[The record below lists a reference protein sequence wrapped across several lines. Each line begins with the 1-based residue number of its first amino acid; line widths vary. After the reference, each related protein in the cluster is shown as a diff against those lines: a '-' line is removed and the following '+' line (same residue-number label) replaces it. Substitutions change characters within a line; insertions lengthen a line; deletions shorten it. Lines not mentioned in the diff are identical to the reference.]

1 MALPVRP
8 SFDSA
13 PNVTVIPDF
22 QPNEMKKLLEIRAYN
37 LKAGG
42 RNEFHRL
49 VLEESMPLLKKWK
62 VDVVAFGPS
71 PHDENSYYLLR
82 AYKSLEDRESSQG
95 SFYGSDEWRKGPR
108 EEILALIESDT
119 SIVLEMEEAVV
130 DALRGAI

>member
-13 PNVTVIPDF
+13 PKVTVIADS
-22 QPNEMKKLLEIRAYN
+22 QPNEMKKLVEIRAYN
-37 LKAGG
+37 LKPGG
-42 RNEFHRL
+42 RKESHRL
-49 VLEESMPLLKKWK
+49 VLEKSMPLLEKWR

-95 SFYGSDEWRKGPR
+95 SFYRSDEWRKGPR

-119 SIVLEMEEAVV
+119 SIVIEMEEAVV
-130 DALRGAI
+130 DALRGTL